1 MDNIAFEIIVVILS
15 ILLILFLTISIF
27 LVVKCI
33 QVVNHIKKISEHAE
47 QVADRAD
54 HISDFFAK
62 TATPVAIAKLI
73 ANLSDVFQKK
83 RSKQRRKEED

>member
-1 MDNIAFEIIVVILS
+1 
-15 ILLILFLTISIF
+15 
-27 LVVKCI
+27 
-33 QVVNHIKKISEHAE
+33 VVNHIKKISEHAE

-83 RSKQRRKEED
+83 RSKNRKKEED

>member
-1 MDNIAFEIIVVILS
+1 MDNTAFEIIVVILS
-15 ILLILFLTISIF
+15 VFLVLFLAASIY
-27 LVVKCI
+27 LVVKCV

-83 RSKQRRKEED
+83 RSKNRKKEED

>member
-1 MDNIAFEIIVVILS
+1 
-15 ILLILFLTISIF
+15 LFLTISIF

>member
-1 MDNIAFEIIVVILS
+1 MEILVVILS
-15 ILLILFLTISIF
+15 ITLAVFLLLGIYLIIK
-27 LVVKCI
+27 VI
-33 QVVNHIKKISEHAE
+33 QVANHIKKITEHAE

-73 ANLSDVFQKK
+73 ANLSDIIQKK
-83 RSKQRRKEED
+83 RSSKKKKDKEEE